1 MHEKDKV
8 FYKYYLDLDDKN
20 VLFENKNT
28 KARILFYTSFV
39 EQKKDI
45 DRSSALYGIKSLF
58 EPVHAD
64 VADIFFFF
72 GLQLIQNT
80 AYWQWIFS
88 PLKRLFIR

>member
-28 KARILFYTSFV
+28 KARILFYTSFI

-45 DRSSALYGIKSLF
+45 DRSSALYGTKSLF

-64 VADIFFFF
+64 VADIYFSF

-88 PLKRLFIR
+88 PLKSLFIR